1 MVDEMQLQPTI
12 SAGSDLSLI
21 STIQDNFLT
30 VFSLNKV
37 SMGEKVVKTVA
48 GLLIQQ
54 IFLLAQARAFG
65 QKVIL
70 IIDEVSVVQ
79 NPALAAILAEARK
92 FNLSVILTQ
101 QYFGQID
108 EVLRAAI
115 VSNVI
120 NYYVFKVSEEDAR
133 KLEGNIQIELPKE
146 HVERE
151 TKRGLKESDMRVK
164 IMTELSPRECLVRL
178 SANGQLYPA
187 LKARTQDVIMPQSV
201 APANISPSELV
212 DYKRSKLP
220 EKFVEK
226 IAAETEA
233 LPQASAAVFAPV
245 AHPQSVT
252 PPPQQVAQVP
262 LVSDIGMSMAD
273 VLLTQGSSRIKL
285 KK

>member
-1 MVDEMQLQPTI
+1 MVEHVKEFVPQNVTQFFGADFNELKTQRYTEAILPLVSMVDEMQLQPLLA
-12 SAGSDLSLI
+12 AGSDLSLLT
-21 STIQDNFLT
+21 TIQENFLT

-54 IFLLAQARAFG
+54 IFLLAQARQFG

-108 EVLRAAI
+108 EELRAAI

-133 KLEGNIQIELPKE
+133 KLEGNIQIELPQE
-146 HVERE
+146 TVERE
-151 TKRGLKESDMRVK
+151 TKRGLKEADLRVK

-178 SANGQLYPA
+178 SANGQLYP
-187 LKARTQDVIMPQSV
+187 T
-201 APANISPSELV
+201 
-212 DYKRSKLP
+212 
-220 EKFVEK
+220 
-226 IAAETEA
+226 
-233 LPQASAAVFAPV
+233 SA
-245 AHPQSVT
+245 
-252 PPPQQVAQVP
+252 
-262 LVSDIGMSMAD
+262 
-273 VLLTQGSSRIKL
+273 
-285 KK
+285 